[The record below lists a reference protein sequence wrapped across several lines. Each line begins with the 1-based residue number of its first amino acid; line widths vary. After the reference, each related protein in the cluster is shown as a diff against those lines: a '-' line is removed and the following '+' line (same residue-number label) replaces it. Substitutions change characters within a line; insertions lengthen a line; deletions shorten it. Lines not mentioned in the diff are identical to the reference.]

1 MTETLDRMDTLIH
14 NARQNNHTPDHF
26 RATTDFKNQ
35 WDQDRREHIGTAA
48 AVNRESYRGV
58 PVRVDE
64 TVNGVALVVEEE
76 PFRVEA

>member
-14 NARQNNHTPDHF
+14 NARQNNHTPHHF
-26 RATTDFKNQ
+26 RATTDFKKQ
-35 WDQDRREHIGTAA
+35 WDTDRREHIGTAA
-48 AVNRESYRGV
+48 AVNREAYRGV

-64 TVNGVALVVEEE
+64 TVNGVALVVAEE